1 MPGDDLPMPIK
12 IWPNDFERKEHIY
25 AEERFLLRNALKNFK
40 EGCFVT
46 GIDPLGF
53 CTEQVHMGMYISPE
67 QGLITFS
74 IVQNKIDATQVP
86 MLQMAAE
93 NIEQSIY
100 ERLVNSKLLIVRH
113 NEKKLLKFPY
123 KHIYLFV
130 NEDVPVN
137 SVDADALTSFAPY
150 SAIRFFIPTT
160 AKNRPKFVK
169 DLHIFE
175 NIRMPYDSIFK
186 RITEAES
193 LAIFERLA
201 PEYTVVMKEREEV
214 YVPEIEDELP
224 AESEEI
230 TGDEVEYRTF
240 YLDDY
245 QVGQINDMGRG
256 HRVILANAGAGK
268 SVLLLSK
275 AFKYTGMYKGSN
287 VLLTCFNNNLAD
299 SYRFKKSCAAMTGH
313 DRKLYILTL
322 HRLVAKLFKECLGKT
337 IDEYAT
343 DEEIE
348 ECIAAIKDGRI
359 KIRFKAIFIDEVQI
373 FTPLWLELCY
383 SLLESSQESLFLMA
397 GDLNQTVR
405 SQSRRGDAPWKKIA
419 DGKLDFTG
427 RVKYIEKNYRNS
439 PEISGFLNRMLTYMN
454 SKLSE
459 LDMINLDEFEYDTFE
474 NGDSKNVALKIT
486 TEINRGQIKDVVI
499 GAIHEIAD
507 KYHIGYSEIA
517 VLYPQKGN
525 RLFKYNFLYW
535 VTEGLKQDQIQ
546 FSIISTPED
555 GQKVKYSD
563 TRGVVLSSIDS
574 SLGLDFRA
582 VIIAG
587 LYPFNYVFD
596 SNSNAKKLSSW
607 ETVGKLE
614 PDVKENVQVE
624 MRKLYTA
631 CSRAREVLYV
641 LSDLTPGTI
650 MDDIIKNGEK

>member
-1 MPGDDLPMPIK
+1 MPIK
-12 IWPNDFERKEHIY
+12 IWPSEFERKEHIN
-25 AEERFLLRNALKNFK
+25 AGERFLLRNALKNFK
-40 EGCFVT
+40 DGCFVI
-46 GIDPLGF
+46 GIDPLGY
-53 CTEQVHMGMYISPE
+53 CTDQVHMGMYISPE
-67 QGLITFS
+67 QGLVTFS
-74 IVQNKIDATQVP
+74 IVQGNIDAAQVP
-86 MLQMAAE
+86 MLQMMAE
-93 NIEQSIY
+93 TIEKSIY
-100 ERLVNSKLLIVRH
+100 ERLLNSKLLIVRH
-113 NEKKLLKFPY
+113 DNKKRLKFPY
-123 KHIYLFV
+123 KHLYIFV
-130 NEDVPVN
+130 NEDVPVT
-137 SVDADALTSFAPY
+137 SCEQDILSSFAPY
-150 SAIRFFIPTT
+150 SAVRFFIPTM
-160 AKNRPKFVK
+160 AKSRPEYVK
-169 DLHIFE
+169 DLCIFDD
-175 NIRMPYDSIFK
+175 IRMPYDSNFSGISG
-186 RITEAES
+186 EES

-201 PEYTVVMKEREEV
+201 PEYTVVMKEKETVEV
-214 YVPEIEDELP
+214 PITEKSFPD
-224 AESEEI
+224 ESEAI

-245 QVGQINDMGRG
+245 QIGQINDMGRG

-275 AFKYTGMYKGSN
+275 AFKYTGLYKGSN

-299 SYRFKKSCAAMTGH
+299 SYRFKKSCAAMSGN
-313 DRKLYILTL
+313 DRKLFVLTL
-322 HRLVAKLFKECLGKT
+322 HKLVEKLFRECLDKT
-337 IDEYAT
+337 IGEYAS
-343 DEEIE
+343 DEQIQ
-348 ECIAAIKDGRI
+348 ECIDAVKNGTI

-383 SLLESSQESLFLMA
+383 ALLEKSQDALFLMA

-439 PEISGFLNRMLTYMN
+439 PEISEFLNRMLAYMN
-454 SKLSE
+454 QKLSQ
-459 LDMINLDEFEYDTFE
+459 LDMINMDEFEYDSFE
-474 NGDSKNVALKIT
+474 DGDSKNVALKIAT
-486 TEINRGQIKDVVI
+486 GIYRGQIKEVVI
-499 GAIHEIAD
+499 NAIHEITD

-535 VTEGLKQDQIQ
+535 ITEGMNQGHIP

-563 TRGVVLSSIDS
+563 TSGVVLSSIDS

-582 VIIAG
+582 VVLAG

-607 ETVGKLE
+607 EIVGDFE
-614 PDVKENVQVE
+614 PDVKENVQIE

-650 MDDIIKNGEK
+650 IDDIIRNGEKR

>member
-175 NIRMPYDSIFK
+175 NIRMPYDSNFK

-486 TEINRGQIKDVVI
+486 TEISRGQIKDVVI

>member
-1 MPGDDLPMPIK
+1 MPIK

-175 NIRMPYDSIFK
+175 NIRMPYDSNFK

-596 SNSNAKKLSSW
+596 SNSNAKELSSW

>member
-1 MPGDDLPMPIK
+1 MPIK

-100 ERLVNSKLLIVRH
+100 KRLVNSKLLIVRH

-175 NIRMPYDSIFK
+175 NIRMPYDSNFK

>member
-1 MPGDDLPMPIK
+1 MPIK

-175 NIRMPYDSIFK
+175 NIRMPYDSNFK

-546 FSIISTPED
+546 FSIISAPED

>member
-1 MPGDDLPMPIK
+1 
-12 IWPNDFERKEHIY
+12 
-25 AEERFLLRNALKNFK
+25 LKNFK

-175 NIRMPYDSIFK
+175 NIRMPYDSNFK

>member
-1 MPGDDLPMPIK
+1 
-12 IWPNDFERKEHIY
+12 
-25 AEERFLLRNALKNFK
+25 
-40 EGCFVT
+40 
-46 GIDPLGF
+46 
-53 CTEQVHMGMYISPE
+53 MGMYISPE

-175 NIRMPYDSIFK
+175 NIRMPYDSNFK

-427 RVKYIEKNYRNS
+427 RVQYIEKNYRNS

>member
-1 MPGDDLPMPIK
+1 MPIK

-175 NIRMPYDSIFK
+175 NIRMPYDSNFK

-256 HRVILANAGAGK
+256 HMVILANAGAGK

>member
-1 MPGDDLPMPIK
+1 MPIK

-175 NIRMPYDSIFK
+175 NIRMPYDSNFK

-359 KIRFKAIFIDEVQI
+359 KIRVKAIFIDEVQI

>member
-1 MPGDDLPMPIK
+1 MPIK

-175 NIRMPYDSIFK
+175 NIRMPYDSNFK

-574 SLGLDFRA
+574 SLGLDFSATFRRA
-582 VIIAG
+582 
-587 LYPFNYVFD
+587 
-596 SNSNAKKLSSW
+596 
-607 ETVGKLE
+607 T
-614 PDVKENVQVE
+614 
-624 MRKLYTA
+624 
-631 CSRAREVLYV
+631 
-641 LSDLTPGTI
+641 
-650 MDDIIKNGEK
+650 

>member
-1 MPGDDLPMPIK
+1 MPIK

-175 NIRMPYDSIFK
+175 NIRMPYDSNFK

-359 KIRFKAIFIDEVQI
+359 KICFKAIFIDEVQI

>member
-1 MPGDDLPMPIK
+1 MPIK

-175 NIRMPYDSIFK
+175 NIRMPYDSNFK

-224 AESEEI
+224 AESKEI

>member
-1 MPGDDLPMPIK
+1 MPIK
-12 IWPNDFERKEHIY
+12 IWPNDFERKEQIY

-175 NIRMPYDSIFK
+175 NIRMPYDSNFK

>member
-1 MPGDDLPMPIK
+1 MPIK

-175 NIRMPYDSIFK
+175 NIRMPYDSNFK

-256 HRVILANAGAGK
+256 QREILANAGAGK

-607 ETVGKLE
+607 ETGGKLE

>member
-1 MPGDDLPMPIK
+1 
-12 IWPNDFERKEHIY
+12 
-25 AEERFLLRNALKNFK
+25 LRNALKNFK

-175 NIRMPYDSIFK
+175 NIRMPYDSNFK

>member
-1 MPGDDLPMPIK
+1 MPIK

-175 NIRMPYDSIFK
+175 NIRMPYDSNFK

-563 TRGVVLSSIDS
+563 KRGVVLSSIDS